1 MKKLITIVIISLVVF
16 ACSHKTTSTTTKTAT
31 AMKTESATVT
41 NAQYLEGKTV
51 YEAKCGRCHKLF
63 SPDKGN
69 MTQWTKWLNAMAP
82 KAKLTD
88 EEKQMVTNYISVNA
102 LEN

>member
-1 MKKLITIVIISLVVF
+1 MKKLITIVLISLVVF
-16 ACSHKTTSTTTKTAT
+16 ACSHKTTTTATKTT
-31 AMKTESATVT
+31 VMKTESATVT
-41 NAQYLEGKTV
+41 NAQYLEGKAV
-51 YEAKCGRCHKLF
+51 YEASCGRCHKLF